1 MRRFAVA
8 VAVAVGV
15 LSGVAGA
22 GGMNPPPGDLG
33 AVQGNWK
40 PLQVE
45 FEGKAQMSAEEMKKI
60 TTVFDLSEYHL
71 YFADKDVTP
80 PKVLKLAVMNVTL
93 DESTKPKSITFEYAS
108 GPLKGQKRHGIYELA
123 GNQLKLCYG
132 SADKPKPAAFA
143 APEKSGHFL
152 EVWARQ
158 PMK

>member
-1 MRRFAVA
+1 MRRAIVA
-8 VAVAVGV
+8 IA
-15 LSGVAGA
+15 LI
-22 GGMNPPPGDLG
+22 GGLNFTQGGNPPPGDLG

-45 FEGKAQMSAEEMKKI
+45 HEAKAQMSAEEMKKV
-60 TTVFDLSEYHL
+60 TAVFDQTEYHL
-71 YFADKDVTP
+71 YYADKDVNP
-80 PKVLKLAVMNVTL
+80 PKVLKLAVMNVSL
-93 DESTKPKSITFEYAS
+93 DESTKPKSIVFEYAA

-132 SADKPKPAAFA
+132 PADKPKPVAFA
-143 APEKSGHFL
+143 APEKSGYFF